1 MRVWGAFY
9 WWVVYADPSKYR
21 MNASLLLWL
30 LLATA
35 VFWAMGVYNRL
46 MRLRA
51 RGWDA
56 LGSVDKCMVQLLDL
70 ACKRFG
76 VADVTAARAA
86 SQQEESIPPEW
97 AALVQCL
104 VVLDEALRKARAQP
118 LKTDTMQAL
127 ATAADGLQREWQ
139 RLNDGPADLAGA
151 AVPEDMREAWDAI
164 ADKCRSARNGLN
176 QILLSYDAAI
186 AQFPAR
192 LLAGF
197 MGFESTGRL

>member
-1 MRVWGAFY
+1 MRVWGVLIGG
-9 WWVVYADPSKYR
+9 WSCADPSKYR

-30 LLATA
+30 LLAIA
-35 VFWAMGVYNRL
+35 AFWAMGVHNRL

-56 LGSVDKCMVQLLDL
+56 LGSVDKCMTQLLEL

-76 VADVTAARAA
+76 VMDVAAARTA

-97 AALVQCL
+97 VALVECL
-104 VVLDEALRKARAQP
+104 VTLDEALRRARAQP
-118 LKTDTMQAL
+118 LKPEAMQAL

-139 RLNDGPADLAGA
+139 RLNDSPADLAGA
-151 AVPEDMREAWDAI
+151 AVPEDMRVAWDAI

-176 QILLSYDAAI
+176 QILVTYDAAI

>member
-1 MRVWGAFY
+1 
-9 WWVVYADPSKYR
+9 

-30 LLATA
+30 LLAVA
-35 VFWAMGVYNRL
+35 VFWAVGVYNRL

-56 LGSVDKCMVQLLDL
+56 LGSADKCMTQLLDL

-76 VADVTAARAA
+76 VIDVAAARAA
-86 SQQEESIPPEW
+86 SQQEDSIAPEW
-97 AALVQCL
+97 VALVECL
-104 VVLDEALRKARAQP
+104 VVLDEALRRARAQP
-118 LKTDTMQAL
+118 LKPDTMLAL
-127 ATAADGLQREWQ
+127 ATAADGLQRQWQ

-151 AVPEDMREAWDAI
+151 AVPEDMRESWDAI
-164 ADKCRSARNGLN
+164 ADKCKSSRNGLN
-176 QILLSYDAAI
+176 QILVNYDAAI
-186 AQFPAR
+186 SQFPTR

>member
-1 MRVWGAFY
+1 
-9 WWVVYADPSKYR
+9 

-35 VFWAMGVYNRL
+35 VFWAVGVYNRL

-51 RGWDA
+51 RGRDA
-56 LGSVDKCMVQLLDL
+56 LGSVDKCMTQLLDL

-76 VADVTAARAA
+76 VADVSAARAA
-86 SQQEESIPPEW
+86 SQQDDSIPPEW
-97 AALVQCL
+97 AALVECL
-104 VVLDEALRKARAQP
+104 VVLDEALRRVRAQP
-118 LKTDTMQAL
+118 LKPDTMLAL

-139 RLNDGPADLAGA
+139 RLNDGPADLAGG

-176 QILLSYDAAI
+176 QILVTYDAAI